1 MNDDDEMT
9 LLVRHTYTIWRK
21 TRTGD
26 DLLAQEFTYKDAC
39 KEVENLARDLRTPKH
54 HFKISYSVS
63 VSAVTPELELNQ
75 NLNQN
80 PDIEAITSW
89 LWAQFQT
96 SIPTEMLKKG
106 LPPNP

>member
-1 MNDDDEMT
+1 MT
-9 LLVRHTYTIWRK
+9 LLARHTYTIWRK

-39 KEVENLARDLRTPKH
+39 KEVEKLSRDLHTPKH
-54 HFKISYSVS
+54 HFKITYSVS
-63 VSAVTPELELNQ
+63 ISAVTPELELNQ

>member
-39 KEVENLARDLRTPKH
+39 KEVENLSRNLRTPKH

-63 VSAVTPELELNQ
+63 ISAVTPELKLD
-75 NLNQN
+75 QN
-80 PDIEAITSW
+80 PDIEAITKW

>member
-1 MNDDDEMT
+1 MT

-39 KEVENLARDLRTPKH
+39 KEVENLSRNLRTPKH

-63 VSAVTPELELNQ
+63 ISAVTPELELD
-75 NLNQN
+75 QN
-80 PDIEAITSW
+80 PDIKAITQW
-89 LWAQFQT
+89 IWKQFQAT
-96 SIPTEMLKKG
+96 PPNPNLFKG
-106 LPPNP
+106 LPPTLDVS